1 MSEPNSEFQP
11 PPPLSAGAETSSGP
25 SMTTAE
31 TLTGIFFEP
40 GKVFD
45 SLRAGPRF
53 LAAGVVLV
61 LLTVIV
67 TAVLYLRVDMGQ
79 FIREKLEASPGAA
92 QLTEEQK
99 EVRVKYGKTLGAVLV
114 PISVPII
121 VAAGAALYLL
131 GVMALGGSIGYKGS
145 LAVWV
150 YSSLPPAVLATVIGV
165 CVLLLKDPDR
175 VDPEHLLFTNP
186 GAFMGEGTSPIL
198 TTLLSQIDLLKFYGL
213 FLAALGLRKVARL
226 SSGSA
231 WGIVISFWVIGVV
244 LRIVRAGLFGS

>member
-11 PPPLSAGAETSSGP
+11 PPPPSAGAETSSGP
-25 SMTTAE
+25 SMTTTE

-45 SLRAGPRF
+45 SLRARPRF

-131 GVMALGGSIGYKGS
+131 GVIALGGSIGYKGS

-150 YSSLPPAVLATVIGV
+150 YSSLPPGVLGTVIGV

-198 TTLLSQIDLLKFYGL
+198 TTLLSQFDLLKFYGL

>member
-11 PPPLSAGAETSSGP
+11 PPPPSAGAETSSGP
-25 SMTTAE
+25 SMTTTE

-45 SLRAGPRF
+45 SLRARPRF

-131 GVMALGGSIGYKGS
+131 GVIALGGSIGYKGS

-150 YSSLPPAVLATVIGV
+150 YSSLPPAVLGTVIGV

-198 TTLLSQIDLLKFYGL
+198 TTLLLQFDLLKFYGL